1 VSIDSQ
7 PKLILFLTIGFIL
20 LLFLFLFFKAFEYRC
35 SNCKKWMA
43 LRQTGEQ
50 KISEEGAYKTV
61 ERSDFVSMGKDSGWI
76 HRKEQ
81 IHIIRSWHKIY
92 LRCKH
97 CGSEFEQNEKR
108 EVEG

>member
-1 VSIDSQ
+1 MDSGT
-7 PKLILFLTIGFIL
+7 KFILFLTICFVVSL
-20 LLFLFLFFKAFEYRC
+20 LLMLGFKAFLDKC
-35 SNCKKWMA
+35 PSCKKWMA
-43 LRQTGEQ
+43 LQKTGEQ

-61 ERSDFVSMGKDSGWI
+61 DRSDYVSMGKDSGWI
-76 HRKEQ
+76 NRKEQ
-81 IHIIRSWHKIY
+81 VHIIRSWHKIY

>member
-1 VSIDSQ
+1 MNLPTEINLNWIFLAALALLV
-7 PKLILFLTIGFIL
+7 LIVAFLAYGD
-20 LLFLFLFFKAFEYRC
+20 RC
-35 SNCKKWMA
+35 PSCKKWMA
-43 LRQTGEQ
+43 LRKTSEQ

-61 ERSDFVSMGKDSGWI
+61 NRSDYVSLEKDSGWI

-81 IHIIRSWHKIY
+81 VHIIRSWYKIS

-97 CGSEFEQNEKR
+97 CGDEFERKEKR